1 MFSPQY
7 IVSIGEKPLDFKL
20 EDQDGNKTR
29 LPQKGTVALYFYSKD
44 DTPGCTK
51 QACSFRDNYTEL
63 IKKDI
68 RVIVISGD
76 DKKSHKEFKE
86 KHDLPFPLL
95 CDTDKEVCEQYG
107 VAEQKQMFG
116 NKYIGINRTTFI
128 IQDGTLKEKI
138 TDIDVGNHAENIL
151 EIVKN
156 LNKIYKCKTTVSE
169 LYEG

>member
-1 MFSPQY
+1 M
-7 IVSIGEKPLDFKL
+7 VRIGGKAPRFEL

-29 LPQKGTVALYFYSKD
+29 LPQKGTVALYFYPKD

-116 NKYIGINRTTFI
+116 NKHQQYNRS
-128 IQDGTLKEKI
+128 
-138 TDIDVGNHAENIL
+138 V
-151 EIVKN
+151 
-156 LNKIYKCKTTVSE
+156 Y
-169 LYEG
+169 